1 MGFADHVDGAR
12 RARTA
17 QWTSA
22 RTLRLRGGLSPGG
35 AVVAWL
41 KVFNVEGYHPEKQH
55 TLDK

>member
-22 RTLRLRGGLSPGG
+22 RTLRLRGGLGPGG

-41 KVFNVEGYHPEKQH
+41 KVFNVEG
-55 TLDK
+55 